1 MNPNQSYPVPQVFLV
16 DGGGGPQHPAH
27 QPSFVPY
34 WSYLPPHES
43 QRRSHQKKSWN
54 CMGVRPCAA
63 LLVLMLFLLVFAA
76 LGFGAFQID
85 RMQRQL
91 KELKQVEPECEAAQ
105 SPQKQTGFF
114 EPERKGEDSRPAAH
128 VTGRMEEN
136 KAQTLRW
143 DPHAGRG
150 FTAGGVT
157 YRYEDGALQ
166 VNETGLYHVYSRV
179 ELTFK
184 DCSPE
189 SSFLH
194 NVFVR
199 RVGRPAPLQL
209 MEAHRAGFCSLRSKL
224 PWTTE
229 SYLGS
234 ALQLQKFD
242 RIYVNVSQPG
252 FLRRVPYANFFGL
265 YKI

>member
-1 MNPNQSYPVPQVFLV
+1 MSMRGAVTQAE
-16 DGGGGPQHPAH
+16 GGGLQLDPSPGQGLWASLWTSAPLCSSNLLLLSLPAG
-27 QPSFVPY
+27 SMG
-34 WSYLPPHES
+34 ES
-43 QRRSHQKKSWN
+43 
-54 CMGVRPCAA
+54 
-63 LLVLMLFLLVFAA
+63 
-76 LGFGAFQID
+76 
-85 RMQRQL
+85 
-91 KELKQVEPECEAAQ
+91 
-105 SPQKQTGFF
+105 
-114 EPERKGEDSRPAAH
+114 
-128 VTGRMEEN
+128 

-143 DPHAGRG
+143 EPHAGRG

-194 NVFVR
+194 NIFVR
-199 RVGRPAPLQL
+199 RIGQPAPMRL
-209 MEAHRAGFCSLRSKL
+209 MEAHRSGFCSMKSKL

-234 ALQLQKFD
+234 ALLLQKLD
-242 RIYVNVSQPG
+242 RVYVNVSQPG

-265 YKI
+265 YKIWRLKSEVQILVV